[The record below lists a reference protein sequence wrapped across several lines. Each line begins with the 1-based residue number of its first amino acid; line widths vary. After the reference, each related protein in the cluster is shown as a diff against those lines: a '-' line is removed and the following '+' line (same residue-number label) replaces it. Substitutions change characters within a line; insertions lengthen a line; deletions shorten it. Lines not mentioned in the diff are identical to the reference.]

1 MADGSTVVTM
11 ECPARRRALADTGL
25 GAGPDATFDRY
36 AAMVCA
42 ALDAPIGV
50 VSLVGP
56 DAEVVPGAAGLPDP
70 YATGRTI
77 PLSHSLGQHVVA
89 SGEPLIVGCTS
100 EDDRVRTHPA
110 MDAFGIGSYAGVP
123 LTDADGH
130 VLGSLAAIDHRP
142 RQWSDGELALL
153 TDLAA
158 ACSDS
163 LRLRI
168 ATRHAAA
175 AYDRSQLLLHASIG
189 LSRTHTVIDV
199 VNEANRMVKGSFDP
213 VDIGVVLLD
222 DHGGFRVVRTDMLP
236 ADVTDRWITFSSD
249 DAVPAAEALRTGRLV
264 AFGDPAA
271 IAAGFPAGAADLQR
285 LGWQA
290 IACAPIPG
298 PRRPLGALT
307 FAWDHP
313 HDIDAGEQAIITA
326 LADYVGQ
333 ALRRADALDQQSTAA
348 ATLQKA
354 LLTPLP
360 AVEHLRLTARYLPAH
375 HGDHVGGDWY
385 DAVPLPGGRLALVM
399 GDVTGHSLEAA
410 AAMSELRSMLR
421 GFLTGPVDEPAAL
434 LRRLEHANRVLR
446 ADTIASAI
454 VAFLDPAPAGAYR
467 LRWSNAGHP
476 PPLVINPDHTVEDLH
491 GADPLLGAVR
501 RPPRIDRTRL
511 LPPGS
516 TLVLYTDGLVETR
529 TEPFDQGV
537 ARLHELIRRHPGG
550 TPDDLADRLAGHA
563 ETRGHEDDV
572 ALLIVG
578 TTAI

>member
-1 MADGSTVVTM
+1 MASGPALVTA
-11 ECPARRRALADTGL
+11 EDPARLRALADTGL
-25 GAGPDATFDRY
+25 GARPDATFDRY

-42 ALDAPIGV
+42 ALDVPVGL
-50 VSLVGP
+50 VSLV
-56 DAEVVPGAAGLPDP
+56 AAHEEVVPGAAGLDHP
-70 YATGRTI
+70 YALERRI
-77 PLSHSLGQHVVA
+77 PLSHSLGHRVVA
-89 SGEPLIVGCTS
+89 AGEPVVVGRAS
-100 EDDRVRTHPA
+100 DDDRVRTHPA
-110 MDAFGIGSYAGVP
+110 LDAFGIGSYAGVP
-123 LTDADGH
+123 LTDADGR
-130 VLGSLAAIDHRP
+130 VLGSLAAADHRP
-142 RQWSDGELALL
+142 REWSDGDLALL

-175 AYDRSQLLLHASIG
+175 GYDRSQLLLHASIG
-189 LSRTHTVIDV
+189 LSRTRTVTDV
-199 VNEANRMVKGSFDP
+199 VDEANRMVKGSFDP

-222 DHGGFRVVRTDMLP
+222 DHGGLRVSRTDMLP
-236 ADVTDRWITFSSD
+236 ADVTQRWITFSASD
-249 DAVPAAEALRTGRLV
+249 PVPAAEAVRTGRLV
-264 AFGDPAA
+264 AFGDPDA
-271 IAAGFPAGAADLQR
+271 IAAGFPSGAADLRR

-298 PRRPLGALT
+298 PRRPLGVLT

-313 HDIDAGEQAIITA
+313 HDIDAGEQAIIAA

-354 LLTPLP
+354 LLTRLP
-360 AVEHLRLTARYLPAH
+360 AVDRLRLTARYLPAH

-385 DAVPLPGGRLALVM
+385 DAVTLPGGRLAIVM

-421 GFLTGPVDEPAAL
+421 GFLTDPVDEPSAL
-434 LRRLEHANRVLR
+434 LHRLEHANRVLH

-476 PPLVINPDHTVEDLH
+476 PPLVISPAGTVEDLN

-501 RPPRIDRTRL
+501 RATRADRTRL
-511 LPPGS
+511 LPAGS

-529 TEPFDQGV
+529 TEPFDLGV
-537 ARLHELIRRHPGG
+537 ARLHELIGRHPGA
-550 TPDDLADRLAGHA
+550 TADDLADLLAGHA

-578 TTAI
+578 TTGS